1 MALYLCSET
10 YDLSSPSLRK
20 FLHLLLSFCPCTYL
34 KNKQQQNKN
43 QTNNQ
48 PTNNKNQPPTT
59 KNKASNWLCSKTHL
73 PDLQKLF
80 FFHHHLAHSLLALPG
95 YNPFLSI
102 FLPFAFF
109 PLIHSK
115 NTILLPI
122 FWSVFFLLTMT
133 YLILSTVHTS
143 QCFTALP
150 FYPTKVTSQP
160 TPDLAFSQHLFPLL
174 LFSHSNIVLANTPW
188 AGYFLHY

>member
-48 PTNNKNQPPTT
+48 PTNNKNQPPPT

-80 FFHHHLAHSLLALPG
+80 FFPSSLGSFTSSTAWLQPFSFHFLAICLFSTHPQQKHYSAPNLL
-95 YNPFLSI
+95 I
-102 FLPFAFF
+102 
-109 PLIHSK
+109 
-115 NTILLPI
+115 
-122 FWSVFFLLTMT
+122 FFLLTMT